1 MKTTRHNEANQR
13 SVTHDNLSHTDIE
26 NRKQAETLLAGEN
39 RLLEML
45 ATGCTLSEI
54 LDALCRLIEDIA
66 SGSLCGIV
74 LVDPISNRLKHGAAP
89 SLPLSYNESIHG
101 RPVNLYSGPCAMAAY
116 LKEQVI
122 AADVASDTRWDTYE
136 WRALAMAHGL
146 KACWS
151 TPILSSDEKV
161 LGTFAIYSRE
171 PGRPTAQ
178 HQHLIGQ
185 ITHLA
190 TVAIEQKYGEEKLRQ
205 SEKELRQLID
215 AVPQHIF
222 VLGPDGSCLYTNQVA
237 LEYHGLSSNDPQE
250 DHLAKFV
257 HPDDR
262 EVVLSERQRLLLNG
276 APYELEA
283 RLLGKDGQYR
293 WFLIRV
299 SPSRDEQGHI
309 IRWYGT
315 RTEIEDR
322 KRAEEKLRQDERELR
337 RITDAIDQRIAVH
350 GPDGRILYVNRAMR
364 EYSGL
369 GVEDVMADDFR
380 ARLVHP
386 DDLERSRDERQHG
399 LERGT
404 PFELELRARR
414 KDGQHRWFLIRYN
427 PLRDEAGRII
437 RWYSTGTDIDERK
450 RDEERI
456 QKENLALREEIDH
469 SSMFEEIVGSSEVIR
484 KVLTQVTKVAPS
496 DSTVLVLGETGT
508 GKELIAR
515 AIHKRSKRASRAFI
529 TVNCAAIPASLIASE
544 LFGHEKGA
552 FTGALQRRL
561 GRFELADGG
570 TIFLDEIGDLP
581 AETQIGLLRVL
592 QEREIERVGG
602 SQSISVDVRVL
613 AATNRDLKAAM
624 AAGTFR
630 QDLFYRLNVFP
641 IQVPSL
647 RERVDDIPLLVTYL
661 IERYAKKA
669 GKKIRN
675 IQEETLEL
683 FQAYDW
689 PGNIRELQNVIQR
702 AIVLCDSEIFSV
714 DETWLKPE
722 GHRLSG
728 SVVPLGATLAEHEK
742 EIIEAALADCGGQ
755 VSGPTGA
762 AAKLGLPRQT
772 LESKIT
778 TLGIN
783 KNRFKTRQADYAR

>member
-1 MKTTRHNEANQR
+1 METDRHTETDQR
-13 SVTHDNLSHTDIE
+13 SGALDDLSHTVKD
-26 NRKQAETLLAGEN
+26 RKRTETLLAGEN
-39 RLLEML
+39 RILEMI
-45 ATGCTLSEI
+45 ATGFGLSDI

-74 LVDPISNRLKHGAAP
+74 LVDPITNRLQHGAAP

-101 RPVNLYSGPCAMAAY
+101 RPVNLDSGPCAMAAF
-116 LKEQVI
+116 LKKQVI

-151 TPILSSDEKV
+151 TPILSSDDTV

-171 PGRPTAQ
+171 PGSPTAQ

-190 TVAIEQKYGEEKLRQ
+190 TVAIEEKYAEEKLRQ
-205 SEKELRQLID
+205 SEK
-215 AVPQHIF
+215 
-222 VLGPDGSCLYTNQVA
+222 
-237 LEYHGLSSNDPQE
+237 
-250 DHLAKFV
+250 
-257 HPDDR
+257 
-262 EVVLSERQRLLLNG
+262 
-276 APYELEA
+276 
-283 RLLGKDGQYR
+283 
-293 WFLIRV
+293 
-299 SPSRDEQGHI
+299 
-309 IRWYGT
+309 
-315 RTEIEDR
+315 
-322 KRAEEKLRQDERELR
+322 ELR

-350 GPDGRILYVNRAMR
+350 GPDGKILYVNRAMR

-386 DDLERSRDERQHG
+386 DDLKKSQDERQHG

-414 KDGQHRWFLIRYN
+414 HDGQHRWFLIRYN
-427 PLRDEAGRII
+427 PLRDDEGRII
-437 RWYSTGTDIDERK
+437 RWYSTGTDIDDRK
-450 RDEERI
+450 RDEERVH
-456 QKENLALREEIDH
+456 KENLALREEIDH

-484 KVLTQVTKVAPS
+484 KVLTQVAKVAPS
-496 DSTVLVLGETGT
+496 DSTVLILGETGT

-515 AIHKRSKRASRAFI
+515 AIHKRSKRSPLAFI
-529 TVNCAAIPASLIASE
+529 TVNCAAIPPSLIASE

-581 AETQIGLLRVL
+581 AETQIALLRVL
-592 QEREIERVGG
+592 QEGEIERVGG
-602 SQSISVDVRVL
+602 GQSISVNVRVL

-624 AAGTFR
+624 AAGSFR

-641 IQVPSL
+641 ILIPSL
-647 RERVDDIPLLVTYL
+647 RERKDDIPLLVTYL

-675 IQEETLEL
+675 IQKETLEL

-702 AIVLCDSEIFSV
+702 AIVLCESETFSV
-714 DETWLKPE
+714 DETWLKRE
-722 GHRLSG
+722 KHRLSG
-728 SVVPLGATLAEHEK
+728 SVIPLGATLAEHEK

-778 TLGIN
+778 ALGIN
-783 KNRFKTRQADYAR
+783 KNRFKTRQAAQSTISG

>member
-1 MKTTRHNEANQR
+1 MKTNRHNEPNQQ
-13 SVTHDNLSHTDIE
+13 STTPNEIPHPDIE
-26 NRKQAETLLAGEN
+26 DCKSTETLLAGEN
-39 RLLEML
+39 RLLKML
-45 ATGCTLSEI
+45 ATGGTLSEF

-74 LVDPISNRLKHGAAP
+74 LVDPISNRLQHGAAP

-101 RPVNLYSGPCAMAAY
+101 RPVNLYSGPCAMAAC

-122 AADVASDTRWDTYE
+122 AADVASDTRWDSYE

-146 KACWS
+146 RACWS
-151 TPILSSDEKV
+151 TPILSSDETV

-190 TVAIEQKYGEEKLRQ
+190 TVAIEQKYAEEKLRQ
-205 SEKELRQLID
+205 SEK
-215 AVPQHIF
+215 
-222 VLGPDGSCLYTNQVA
+222 
-237 LEYHGLSSNDPQE
+237 
-250 DHLAKFV
+250 
-257 HPDDR
+257 
-262 EVVLSERQRLLLNG
+262 
-276 APYELEA
+276 
-283 RLLGKDGQYR
+283 
-293 WFLIRV
+293 
-299 SPSRDEQGHI
+299 
-309 IRWYGT
+309 
-315 RTEIEDR
+315 
-322 KRAEEKLRQDERELR
+322 ELR

-350 GPDGRILYVNRAMR
+350 GPDGKILYVNRAMR

-380 ARLVHP
+380 ARLVHS
-386 DDLERSRDERQHG
+386 DDLARSRDERQLA
-399 LERGT
+399 LERGA

-414 KDGQHRWFLIRYN
+414 KDGQYRWFLIRYN
-427 PLRDEAGRII
+427 PLRDEEGRII
-437 RWYSTGTDIDERK
+437 RWYSTGTDIDDRK

-469 SSMFEEIVGSSEVIR
+469 SSMFEEIVGSSEALR
-484 KVLTQVTKVAPS
+484 KVLTQVTKVASS

-515 AIHKRSKRASRAFI
+515 AIHKRSKRASRLLI
-529 TVNCAAIPASLIASE
+529 RVNCAAIPPSLIASE

-581 AETQIGLLRVL
+581 AETQIALLRVL
-592 QEREIERVGG
+592 QEKEIERVGG
-602 SQSISVDVRVL
+602 SQPIPVDVRVL

-641 IQVPSL
+641 IQIPSL
-647 RERVDDIPLLVTYL
+647 RERVDDIPLLVTYMV
-661 IERYAKKA
+661 ERYAKKA

-675 IQEETLEL
+675 IQKETLKL

-689 PGNIRELQNVIQR
+689 PGNIRELQNVIER
-702 AIVLCDSEIFSV
+702 AVVLCDSETFSV

-778 TLGIN
+778 ALGIN
-783 KNRFKTRQADYAR
+783 KHRFKTRQADYAR